1 MRILTGYLPAT
12 SGRASVCGFDVASEP
27 IQAKLRIGYLPE
39 GAPLYGDMT
48 PEAFLG
54 FIASVRGFTGR
65 ERKQRIGTAI
75 ERMELTEVLH
85 RRIET
90 LSKGFRRRVGIAQAI
105 LHDPDVLVLDEPTD
119 GLDPNQKHKVRNLIR
134 EMGDDKAILISTHL
148 LDEVDAVCHRT
159 VIISRGKLVGGGT
172 PDALHAL
179 ARKHNAVSM
188 RLRSTD
194 IAAVSPVISALPYVE
209 SLEQG
214 FARDG
219 DIWLLALP
227 KGGEFIADRI
237 GIAIRDAALPVLE
250 FRPEI
255 GNLEDVFRGL
265 TADSAQ

>member
-1 MRILTGYLPAT
+1 
-12 SGRASVCGFDVASEP
+12 
-27 IQAKLRIGYLPE
+27 
-39 GAPLYGDMT
+39 
-48 PEAFLG
+48 
-54 FIASVRGFTGR
+54 
-65 ERKQRIGTAI
+65 
-75 ERMELTEVLH
+75 
-85 RRIET
+85 
-90 LSKGFRRRVGIAQAI
+90 
-105 LHDPDVLVLDEPTD
+105 
-119 GLDPNQKHKVRNLIR
+119 
-134 EMGDDKAILISTHL
+134 
-148 LDEVDAVCHRT
+148 
-159 VIISRGKLVGGGT
+159 
-172 PDALHAL
+172 
-179 ARKHNAVSM
+179 M

-250 FRPEI
+250 IRPEI